1 MEREE
6 VLVISNG
13 DDVYVY
19 RPEKKKKELD
29 PASVMPEN
37 TFVQQL
43 KSFLRPV
50 SSAMNFFN
58 IRIDGYISNQDD
70 KLWLNPE
77 GAANY
82 IERGKVA
89 KLSREIP
96 CRIRT
101 DRKELEIKAEF
112 KYRLS
117 RPGTADTIICSKR
130 ESNEKAS
137 LVEKD
142 VALDMEKDMIE
153 QQVEAKESPLKQV

>member
-1 MEREE
+1 MDGEE

-13 DDVYVY
+13 NEVYVY
-19 RPEKKKKELD
+19 RPKKHTD
-29 PASVMPEN
+29 ITTQNVMPEN

-58 IRIDGYISNQDD
+58 IRIDGYVSNQDN

-89 KLSREIP
+89 KLAYDIP
-96 CRIRT
+96 CKIKT
-101 DRKELEIKAEF
+101 DRNELEIKAEF

-117 RPGTADTIICSKR
+117 RPGTADSIICSRR

-142 VALDMEKDMIE
+142 VGLDMEKDMIE
-153 QQVEAKESPLKQV
+153 EQVEAKESPLKQV

>member
-1 MEREE
+1 MDGEE

-19 RPEKKKKELD
+19 RPESQQDITSENII
-29 PASVMPEN
+29 PEN

-43 KSFLRPV
+43 KSYLRPV

-58 IRIDGYISNQDD
+58 VRIDGYISNQNDS
-70 KLWLNPE
+70 LWLNPE

-89 KLSREIP
+89 KLAKEIP
-96 CRIRT
+96 CKLQT
-101 DRKELEIKAEF
+101 ENKKLDMKAEF

-117 RPGTADTIICSKR
+117 RPGTADSIICSR
-130 ESNEKAS
+130 EESKEKAS

-142 VALDMEKDMIE
+142 VGLEMGRDMIE
-153 QQVEAKESPLKQV
+153 EQVEAKESPLKQV